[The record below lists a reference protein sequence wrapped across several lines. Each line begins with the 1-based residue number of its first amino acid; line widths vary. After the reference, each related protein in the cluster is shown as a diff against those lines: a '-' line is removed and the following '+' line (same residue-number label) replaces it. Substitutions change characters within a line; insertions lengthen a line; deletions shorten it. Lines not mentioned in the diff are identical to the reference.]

1 MPEESRNS
9 YDFPRIPRNKPVSH
23 GNDVISSLIYYLTLL
38 CALED
43 GVRGHLQRPNLYPNY
58 HLNVFGEAAV
68 RVYSGRFVD
77 DEKIW
82 PCVYGSSLYY
92 QL

>member
-1 MPEESRNS
+1 MPEESRTS
-9 YDFPRIPRNKPVSH
+9 YDFPRSPRNKPVSH

-38 CALED
+38 CVLED
-43 GVRGHLQRPNLYPNY
+43 GVKGHLRRLSLYPNY
-58 HLNVFGEAAV
+58 HLNFFWVAAE
-68 RVYSGRFVD
+68 RVYSGRCVD

-82 PCVYGSSLYY
+82 PCVYGSSLYD